1 MSPRPSQLRAT
12 LARIAARW
20 SGDRRGNIAV
30 ISAFMIVLVLFGL
43 GIAIDY
49 SLAATRQDKVNG
61 IADSAALYAVTPN
74 MLTLNSTTV
83 QTQTQAMMAAQ
94 MNALGNVGYSLG
106 NLNIAIT
113 DVATGTTV
121 SRTVVVAY
129 RATSNNIFSGVLG
142 LQNLPISGTS
152 TAKSALA
159 PKIDFYLLL
168 DTSPSMG
175 IAATTSGISTMVAHT
190 SSQGGC
196 AFACH
201 ESNPAADGLGNPG
214 GEDNYA
220 LARNL
225 GVTLRIDL
233 VNQAVQN
240 LMSSAVTTQQLNNTT
255 YRAGIYTMDYSV
267 NTLYGLSANLSA
279 AATAAS
285 NIQQLQ
291 VYQNTWL
298 TASNANNDEDSNL
311 DQALSTLNT
320 AMPNPGGGTNNT
332 GDTPQEV
339 LFIVSDG
346 VVDEPIS
353 GNRIVAPINTM
364 ASWCA
369 SIKARGTRIAFLYL
383 TYNPLPTNAFYQQNV
398 AWFQSSIATDAQ
410 NCASPGLY
418 FQVNTGGDISAAMT
432 TLFQKIVATARLTQ

>member
-1 MSPRPSQLRAT
+1 

>member
-1 MSPRPSQLRAT
+1 
-12 LARIAARW
+12 
-20 SGDRRGNIAV
+20 
-30 ISAFMIVLVLFGL
+30 
-43 GIAIDY
+43 
-49 SLAATRQDKVNG
+49 
-61 IADSAALYAVTPN
+61 
-74 MLTLNSTTV
+74 
-83 QTQTQAMMAAQ
+83 
-94 MNALGNVGYSLG
+94 
-106 NLNIAIT
+106 
-113 DVATGTTV
+113 
-121 SRTVVVAY
+121 
-129 RATSNNIFSGVLG
+129 
-142 LQNLPISGTS
+142 
-152 TAKSALA
+152 
-159 PKIDFYLLL
+159 
-168 DTSPSMG
+168 
-175 IAATTSGISTMVAHT
+175 
-190 SSQGGC
+190 
-196 AFACH
+196 
-201 ESNPAADGLGNPG
+201 
-214 GEDNYA
+214 
-220 LARNL
+220 
-225 GVTLRIDL
+225 VTLRIDL